1 MRLRKLTRR
10 ALPSAIHECM
20 SVQDMVRR
28 HDKHTFVNADQN
40 VPIRAQSDCGNI
52 FAVLERKSK
61 GFVAAHEYGQSAA
74 RADYRRQQPTDLT
87 KSKTETL
94 FPTGLSTELPS
105 DVNMMF
111 P

>member
-1 MRLRKLTRR
+1 
-10 ALPSAIHECM
+10 
-20 SVQDMVRR
+20 MVRR
-28 HDKHTFVNADQN
+28 RVDHTFVNTDQN
-40 VPIRAQSDCGNI
+40 VPVRAQSDCSDI

-61 GFVAAHEYGQSAA
+61 GFVAEHEYGQSAA
-74 RADYRRQQPTDLT
+74 RTGYRRRQQATDLT

-111 P
+111 PCR